1 MNPLR
6 PVPILSSLFLVLALA
21 ACSDDHGDRGGEAS
35 TAIASQGS
43 DGCTVSPPAAGRT
56 EVTMTSGGRE
66 RTYIRYVPQ
75 EMLPGKAVPLV
86 LDLTAYSPA
95 STEESFS
102 GFTKPDAAGRVKAD
116 DVGAVV
122 ITPEPVNGA
131 GPLLTWN
138 YVDKPGWTDDQL
150 FVSDLLDDVEAAA
163 CIDTDRVLVMGFAV
177 GGVFGSILACDQT
190 DRFAA
195 LVTVSGLYSPTSC
208 SPSKPL
214 PVLSFHGT
222 ADRFIPFDGGVGSG
236 AGELGL
242 TEETTAGMLFM
253 GRRDGALQS
262 SQAWADHDGCTVGP
276 IDSSVTDGVTRKA
289 WSGCTNGTVVE
300 LYVID
305 GGEHTW
311 PGSNGMDALTGLL
324 GPVTDAVVA
333 NDVIWDFFEAHTR

>member
-1 MNPLR
+1 MTHLR
-6 PVPILSSLFLVLALA
+6 PLTFLLPILLVLALA
-21 ACSDDHGDRGGEAS
+21 ACSEDRGDTGEKETVAAARES
-35 TAIASQGS
+35 V
-43 DGCTVSPPAAGRT
+43 GCEIGQPAAGRT

-66 RTYIRYVPQ
+66 RSYIRYVPQ
-75 EMLPGKAVPLV
+75 ELLPGKAVPLV

-150 FVSDLLDDVEAAA
+150 FVSDLLDDVEAAT

-276 IDSSVTDGVTRKA
+276 TDTPVTDGVTRKA

-300 LYVID
+300 LYVLD